1 MGMDPKKYLAEA
13 IGTFIL
19 VGVGSMTIV
28 AAGAMDA
35 PVLATVPFGFG
46 LALLAGI
53 FAFGHVSGAHF
64 NPAVTIAMVLDRR
77 TTGIDAVGYIVAQI
91 IGAIAASALLLGLSG
106 NEAVVSTTS
115 AVGPAITG
123 SLGGAIGAVFV
134 EATLTAIFLLVILTV
149 TKSVGTM
156 AGVLIALT
164 LTAAHFAGIPFS
176 GASLNPARTLG
187 PAIVSGTYADL
198 WVWIVGPIVGGII
211 GWAIYRT
218 LAPAEEA
225 SAA

>member
-1 MGMDPKKYLAEA
+1 MEPRKYLAEA
-13 IGTFIL
+13 IGTFVL

-28 AAGAMDA
+28 AANAMEA

-64 NPAVTIAMVLDRR
+64 NPAVTIAMILDRR

-91 IGAIAASALLLGLSG
+91 IGAIAASALLFGLSG
-106 NEAVVSTTS
+106 QEAVVSTTS
-115 AVGPAITG
+115 AVGPALTG
-123 SLGGAIGAVFV
+123 SLSGAIGAVFV

-149 TKSVGTM
+149 TRNAGSI

-164 LTAAHFAGIPFS
+164 LSAAHFAGIPFS

-187 PAIVSGTYADL
+187 PAIVSGTYTDL
-198 WVWIVGPIVGGII
+198 WVWIVGPIAGAIV
-211 GWAIYRT
+211 GWAIYR
-218 LAPAEEA
+218 AVWPAEEA
-225 SAA
+225 PAT